1 VIELQSSDPSEIAVP
16 VAVTLT
22 AGMTRREFEVVHLDD
37 DLLDGTQSVA
47 VTARAAGRTEAVAVV
62 ACEDDEPGKLRLS
75 LPVSMWKDDL
85 RSALEAEVSTTRVV
99 DKKVTVEL
107 HTDRKDLLRIPSH
120 VDLMP
125 GQIRVPF
132 QIRATGDYRFSG
144 DQQAVITARVA
155 NWTPAMGALTVQDL
169 YRREILLRQGAD
181 IVEGAGSSEL
191 ATLALPARL
200 DSNLVIRL
208 RADPPGILNLP
219 AEVTVPAGA
228 SEIAIRALVDDDDLV
243 QGTRLVT
250 WTAEADGF
258 EPASSQ
264 IRVIDNE
271 LGRLAIETSTRVVTA
286 GESIGVTVTAQNTS
300 GDWIPTFQGAF
311 TLRPTREDGAP
322 VGGGLPP
329 EIHGFLT
336 NGSWRG
342 SIRPESE
349 VPALVLAASTS
360 DGVLGRSALI
370 DVVNVRILP
379 FTATHLIA
387 DPQRGRLL
395 ASVREPTV
403 ELPHGIV
410 AIDPMSGVA
419 TSLLALEEGV
429 SHLALSD
436 DGVYLYAAT
445 ETSPSVLRI
454 HLGTAAVDLRWD
466 LHAALEGRRD
476 IPFLPPFGVKS
487 LHPLPGRPRSV
498 IVQFSPRFG
507 VLFGGLTGVSVFDD
521 DQLRPD
527 LFVALGVMPD
537 PASQPLQPPGDSARL
552 LLFDPGVLNQGWI
565 APSGAVLERSLSGP
579 RNVPSTAPPHDVPL
593 QVTLADRVAYR
604 SDGLIVDPER
614 FEGRATAPVAGRVIR
629 EAAAGLLHYL
639 QWNSAFREV
648 VSVDVS
654 TLRPVA
660 RLTLPGP
667 STGITFDFIR
677 WGKDGLAFRTWEGAI
692 HVLRSPHLVPSHSE
706 ADLGIAAMI
715 PPAPLWVGEPIRCT
729 IIVTNRGP
737 ALAEAVVVED
747 VLPPDTDLLE
757 TSLPTTQ
764 WSMDHGVAHFRLGQI
779 PPGEQLR
786 FEITVRSRT
795 PLDTTHRMRVLGGA
809 LKMDDDV
816 IELRQTTTFGS
827 TLPRMTG
834 FWVDGMALAYD
845 RSRERLYISGVEPG
859 SNRARLQV
867 LDLNR
872 GVFEPPMAVPE
883 LLSKPVV
890 TADGQYLYGSV
901 LPGDRNGH
909 DSTSEAR
916 IDRVR
921 LADGVVDA
929 QFPVVDHFN
938 QAHTVADL
946 LTIPGRPQE
955 LLVAR
960 SGPQNDIALYA
971 SGRQVARSPVDL
983 YAVHLTG
990 IPGATD
996 EFLAYSIKDSTELLR
1011 LRIQPSFL
1019 SVIGSAH
1026 GSLQR
1031 YSTGIWSAG
1040 GRVYDSSGTAADV
1053 QTLARVDQTAGGTLA
1068 AADPD
1073 EDLILFLRS
1082 EAGRWILRAFRAS
1095 TSEALWFYDGLE
1107 PFHAARSFLSCGGG
1121 RFALLSDDGRLFL
1134 FQSRLMPGVPVA
1146 DVAVVSELAQVDGA
1160 PEGRAWFDLHLE
1172 VTNRGPDAS
1181 GAIVLTNRFPSNATL
1196 LEANVPY
1203 EPLAGEASGPDVIAA
1218 PGLGVRLSIPDGL
1231 GPQQSAK
1238 LRLRLQTPNQGTV
1251 SNEVRVTALSQDPDF
1266 SNNSDLARVLQ
1277 PVNVDGSRV
1286 IEGFTA
1292 QDLVWDRS
1300 RNVVYVSSP
1309 GATARED
1316 RVFRIDPVSGRMLEP
1331 LNTGRQ
1337 PTLLALSHDER
1348 FLHVTVDA
1356 GETIERYDLAT
1367 GTVDRRW
1374 DVGELVKVES
1384 MVVSPI
1390 EPNLVA
1396 VALQRLGGGSPR
1408 HAGVVLYRDGV
1419 ALPERS
1425 AIPIWAN
1432 TLAFSLDGSVL
1443 YGYDNETS
1451 GHGLHR
1457 FQVTPS
1463 GITLSHTFT
1472 GLMEGSSQTI
1482 AQGGGLLFASSGV
1495 VVDPALGR
1503 VIGRFPIDPPQ
1514 YPELRHA
1521 MKQDAPSRSTFFAVG
1536 TGPNVRL
1543 VQYRTSDQALLGS
1556 VPLPATEAAT
1566 AVDTW
1571 GDRGV
1576 AVALG
1581 TGGLFL
1587 TQFPLETPIAD
1598 PELQLEVST
1607 NLVHSGESLSY
1618 SVTITN
1624 RGSARADGLL
1634 IKIALPPFN
1643 LPIGV
1648 RDSTRG
1654 VMWFVP
1660 DGVHWAL
1667 ESVPPHGV
1675 ASASFEVLVSGVGLL
1690 HARAELTSESA
1701 DSDPSNNRISLYGNA
1716 VGAAERFHLPAVA
1729 AVYHP
1734 NQDRVFLSLAAPH
1747 EVILPFDPHTR
1758 LFGEPIPIPGGAG
1771 AMVLAS
1777 DQRQVRVA
1785 LRLGGFLNLDPT
1797 LAPPFLS
1804 PVIPVDLD
1812 PPGAPVPVVA
1822 MASLAGRPETTAV
1835 AVQVSNEP
1843 ARFQMVILDGATARP
1858 LRTSIDDAGRIDAL
1872 AFEADGQSVHVG
1884 ADSGY
1889 RRHRVGPQGVE
1900 QLPMGQ
1906 PRADLPGRFEWAH
1919 GRLYFEAGPV
1929 ITAAPE
1935 IPGSPLVAGFLP
1947 YPGVLVV
1954 SPSTDQL
1961 FVISGNAEAEAI
1973 KAFEASTL
1981 REQWERSFVPSGAA
1995 GSQLLVIST
2004 NRVLA
2009 RFNDSTAMTAGIDEP
2024 SAEPAADLRLSA
2036 IRPIGWSA
2044 VGATFTYMVSIENL
2058 GPWSASGVRLL
2069 HSRPPGLEWIAVENS
2084 QGTTDVTGSNLAWE
2098 VGLVSSHR
2106 TARITFQCRAL
2117 VPGIHLAAASV
2128 RSGTADPDPS
2138 NNAVDWELFLEPPPT
2153 VSVADFTYVITSDRA
2168 GFFDVPVQI
2177 SPRGSLPISAK
2188 VVVIDGTA
2196 REGTDF
2202 QVPRPILTIPP
2213 GSAEANIRINLPPSP
2228 QPLAERAF
2236 VLGLTNI
2243 TQARPFRDQAL
2254 VRLRDARVPAVT
2266 VSGGSQHE
2274 GGPGAPASIPFT
2286 VSLSSTFPAPVHVEY
2301 QTANATARDGIDF
2314 RSAQGTLIFPPGV
2327 TERTLAIDVF
2337 GNDVREEDRR
2347 FQLVLGS
2354 VTNGRLG
2361 VAAAEGII
2369 LDDDRHDAPGVL
2381 LHHVS
2386 VQDGQVRL
2394 AYTVATGWFVVVEA
2408 TSAWGNPVPWKAITE
2423 PRLSDGRLTEVTD
2436 TLGPEPTTQRFYRL
2450 SVRP

>member
-1 VIELQSSDPSEIAVP
+1 
-16 VAVTLT
+16 
-22 AGMTRREFEVVHLDD
+22 
-37 DLLDGTQSVA
+37 
-47 VTARAAGRTEAVAVV
+47 
-62 ACEDDEPGKLRLS
+62 
-75 LPVSMWKDDL
+75 
-85 RSALEAEVSTTRVV
+85 
-99 DKKVTVEL
+99 
-107 HTDRKDLLRIPSH
+107 
-120 VDLMP
+120 
-125 GQIRVPF
+125 
-132 QIRATGDYRFSG
+132 
-144 DQQAVITARVA
+144 
-155 NWTPAMGALTVQDL
+155 
-169 YRREILLRQGAD
+169 
-181 IVEGAGSSEL
+181 
-191 ATLALPARL
+191 
-200 DSNLVIRL
+200 
-208 RADPPGILNLP
+208 
-219 AEVTVPAGA
+219 
-228 SEIAIRALVDDDDLV
+228 
-243 QGTRLVT
+243 
-250 WTAEADGF
+250 
-258 EPASSQ
+258 
-264 IRVIDNE
+264 
-271 LGRLAIETSTRVVTA
+271 
-286 GESIGVTVTAQNTS
+286 
-300 GDWIPTFQGAF
+300 
-311 TLRPTREDGAP
+311 
-322 VGGGLPP
+322 
-329 EIHGFLT
+329 
-336 NGSWRG
+336 
-342 SIRPESE
+342 
-349 VPALVLAASTS
+349 
-360 DGVLGRSALI
+360 
-370 DVVNVRILP
+370 
-379 FTATHLIA
+379 
-387 DPQRGRLL
+387 
-395 ASVREPTV
+395 
-403 ELPHGIV
+403 
-410 AIDPMSGVA
+410 
-419 TSLLALEEGV
+419 
-429 SHLALSD
+429 
-436 DGVYLYAAT
+436 
-445 ETSPSVLRI
+445 
-454 HLGTAAVDLRWD
+454 
-466 LHAALEGRRD
+466 
-476 IPFLPPFGVKS
+476 
-487 LHPLPGRPRSV
+487 
-498 IVQFSPRFG
+498 
-507 VLFGGLTGVSVFDD
+507 
-521 DQLRPD
+521 
-527 LFVALGVMPD
+527 
-537 PASQPLQPPGDSARL
+537 
-552 LLFDPGVLNQGWI
+552 
-565 APSGAVLERSLSGP
+565 
-579 RNVPSTAPPHDVPL
+579 
-593 QVTLADRVAYR
+593 VTLADRVAYR

-614 FEGRATAPVAGRVIR
+614 FERRAIAPVAGRVIR

-677 WGKDGLAFRTWEGAI
+677 WGEDGLAFRTWEGAI
-692 HVLRSPHLVPSHSE
+692 HLLRSPHLVPPHSE
-706 ADLGIAAMI
+706 ADLGIDAMI
-715 PPAPLWVGEPIRCT
+715 PTAPLWVGEPIRCT

-747 VLPPDTDLLE
+747 VLPPETDLLE
-757 TSLPTTQ
+757 TSLPTIQ
-764 WSMDHGVAHFRLGQI
+764 WSMDHGVAHFRLGQL
-779 PPGEQLR
+779 PPGEQVR

-795 PLDTTHRMRVLGGA
+795 PLNSTHRMRVLGGA
-809 LKMDDDV
+809 MKVDDDV

-859 SNRARLQV
+859 SNRARVQV

-909 DSTSEAR
+909 DATSGAR

-929 QFPVVDHFN
+929 QFPVVDHIN

-946 LTIPGRPQE
+946 LTIPDRPQD

-960 SGPQNDIALYA
+960 SGPQHDIALYA

-983 YAVHLTG
+983 YAVHLAG
-990 IPGATD
+990 IPGTTD
-996 EFLAYSIKDSTELLR
+996 EFLAYSIKDPAELLR

-1019 SVIGSAH
+1019 SVIGSAR

-1040 GRVYDSSGTAADV
+1040 GRVYDSSGAAADV
-1053 QTLARVDQTAGGTLA
+1053 QTLARVDQTPGGTLA

-1082 EAGRWILRAFRAS
+1082 EAGRWVLRAFRAS

-1107 PFHAARSFLSCGGG
+1107 PFHAVRSFLSCGGG

-1134 FQSRLMPGVPVA
+1134 FQSRLMPGVPVT

-1172 VTNRGPDAS
+1172 VTSRGPDAS
-1181 GAIVLTNRFPSNATL
+1181 GAIVLTNRLPSNATL

-1203 EPLAGEASGPDVIAA
+1203 ELLAGEVSGPDGIAA

-1231 GPQQSAK
+1231 GPLQSAN

-1251 SNEVRVTALSQDPDF
+1251 SNEVCVTALAQDPDLA
-1266 SNNSDLARVLQ
+1266 NNRDLARVLQ

-1300 RNVVYVSSP
+1300 RNVLYVSSP

-1337 PTLLALSHDER
+1337 PTLLALSHDDR

-1356 GETIERYDLAT
+1356 GETIERHDLAT

-1419 ALPERS
+1419 ALPDRS
-1425 AIPIWAN
+1425 GIPIWAN

-1472 GLMEGSSQTI
+1472 GLIEGSRQTI
-1482 AQGGGLLFASSGV
+1482 AQGGGLLFASSGA

-1514 YPELRHA
+1514 YPEFRHA
-1521 MKQDAPSRSTFFAVG
+1521 MKQDAPSRSTFFAAG

-1543 VQYRTSDQALLGS
+1543 VQYQTSDQALLGS

-1587 TQFPLETPIAD
+1587 TQFPLVTPIAD
-1598 PELQLEVST
+1598 PELRLEVST

-1618 SVTITN
+1618 TVTITN
-1624 RGSARADGLL
+1624 RGNARADGLL

-1660 DGVHWAL
+1660 EGVQWAL
-1667 ESVPPHGV
+1667 ESIPPHGV
-1675 ASASFEVLVSGVGLL
+1675 ASSSFEVLVSGVGLL
-1690 HARAELTSESA
+1690 HARAELTSDSA
-1701 DSDPSNNRISLYGNA
+1701 DSDPSNNRVSLYGNA

-1734 NQDRVFLSLAAPH
+1734 NQDRVFVSLAPPH
-1747 EVILPFDPHTR
+1747 EAILPFDPHTR
-1758 LFGEPIPIPGGAG
+1758 LFGEPILIPGGAG

-1777 DQRQVRVA
+1777 DQRQLRVA
-1785 LRLGGFLNLDPT
+1785 LRSGGFLTFDPT
-1797 LAPPFLS
+1797 LSPPFLS
-1804 PVIPVDLD
+1804 PVIPVDPD

-1835 AVQVSNEP
+1835 AVQVSNDP
-1843 ARFQMVILDGATARP
+1843 ARFQMVILDGSTARP
-1858 LRTSIDDAGRIDAL
+1858 LRASIDDAGRIDAL

-1906 PRADLPGRFEWAH
+1906 PRADLPGRFEWAN

-1935 IPGSPLVAGFLP
+1935 IPWSPLVAGFLP
-1947 YPGVLVV
+1947 FPGVLAL

-1961 FVISGNAEAEAI
+1961 FVISGNAQAEAI
-1973 KAFEASTL
+1973 KAFKASTL
-1981 REQWERSFVPSGAA
+1981 REQWERSFVPSGAVGA
-1995 GSQLLVIST
+1995 QLLVLST
-2004 NRVLA
+2004 NLVLA
-2009 RFNDSTAMTAGIDEP
+2009 RFNDSTAMITGINDP

-2036 IRPIGWSA
+2036 IRPVGWSA
-2044 VGATFTYMVSIENL
+2044 IGATFTYMISLENL
-2058 GPWSASGVRLL
+2058 GLWSASGVRLL
-2069 HSRPPGLEWIAVENS
+2069 HSRPPGLEWIAVESS
-2084 QGTTDVTGSNLAWE
+2084 QGTTDITGPNLAWE

-2168 GFFDVPVQI
+2168 AFFVVPVLV
-2177 SPRGSLPISAK
+2177 SPRAAQPITAQ
-2188 VVVIDGTA
+2188 VAVTDGTA
-2196 REGTDF
+2196 MEGTDF
-2202 QVPRPILTIPP
+2202 NVPIPILNIPA
-2213 GSAEANIRINLPPSP
+2213 GSTGAEIWVKLSPPAKS
-2228 QPLAERAF
+2228 LVDRTF
-2236 VLGLTNI
+2236 LIGLTNI
-2243 TQARPFRDQAL
+2243 TQARPLHDQA
-2254 VRLRDARVPAVT
+2254 VIRLLDGRFPTVT
-2266 VSGGSQHE
+2266 ASGGSHLE
-2274 GGPGAPASIPFT
+2274 GDPGARASIPFK
-2286 VSLSSTFPAPVHVEY
+2286 VSLSSTFPAPVQVEY
-2301 QTANATARDGIDF
+2301 QTANATARAGIDF

-2337 GNDVREEDRR
+2337 GNDEREEDRR
-2347 FQLVLGS
+2347 FHLVLGS

-2369 LDDDRHDAPGVL
+2369 LDDDRQDAPGVL
-2381 LHHVS
+2381 LHHAS
-2386 VQDGQVRL
+2386 VQEGRVRL
-2394 AYTVATGWFVVVEA
+2394 AYTVTAGWFVVVEA
-2408 TSAWGNPVPWKAITE
+2408 TSVWDDPVPWKPVTE
-2423 PRLSDGRLTEVTD
+2423 PRLSDGTLTEVTD
-2436 TLGPEPTTQRFYRL
+2436 TLGPETTQRFYRL